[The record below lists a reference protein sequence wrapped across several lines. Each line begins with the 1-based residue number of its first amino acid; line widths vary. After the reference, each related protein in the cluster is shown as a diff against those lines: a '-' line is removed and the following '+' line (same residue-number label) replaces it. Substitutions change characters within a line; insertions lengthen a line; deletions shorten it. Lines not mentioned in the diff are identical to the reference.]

1 MLNQILSVETKD
13 GGKTCGLF
21 EKLW

>member
-21 EKLW
+21 EKL